1 MEYFFIIFSTK
12 LCMEE
17 GITRIGVS
25 LPKNLL
31 DEFDRIIA
39 TRGYSS
45 RSEAIR
51 DAIRNYISEY
61 RWLESERGE
70 VVGVMLVV
78 YDHSVRGVS
87 DMLIDLQHDFHDVI
101 TSSTHIHL
109 NENQCLEL
117 ILVKGKME
125 KIKGLVDRISATRGV
140 MNVKL
145 ITAVKKL

>member
-1 MEYFFIIFSTK
+1 
-12 LCMEE
+12 MEE

-31 DEFDRIIA
+31 DEFDRIIS

-70 VVGVMLVV
+70 VVGVMVVV
-78 YDHSVRGVS
+78 YDHNVKGVS
-87 DMLIDLQHDFHDVI
+87 DVIIDLQHDYNDVV

-109 NENQCLEL
+109 NKDQCLEL
-117 ILVKGKME
+117 ILVKGRMD
-125 KIKGLVDRISATRGV
+125 KIRGLVDKLSATRGV
-140 MNVKL
+140 LNVKL
-145 ITAVKKL
+145 ITAVKKFED

>member
-1 MEYFFIIFSTK
+1 
-12 LCMEE
+12 MEE

-31 DEFDRIIA
+31 DEFDRIIS

-61 RWLESERGE
+61 KWLESEKGE
-70 VVGVMLVV
+70 VVGVMVIV
-78 YDHSVRGVS
+78 YDHNIKGVS
-87 DMLIDLQHDFHDVI
+87 DIIIDLQHDFGEIV

-109 NENQCLEL
+109 NKDQCLEL
-117 ILVKGKME
+117 VLVRGRME
-125 KIKGLVDRISATRGV
+125 EIKKLVDKLSATRGV
-140 MNVKL
+140 LNVKL
-145 ITAVKKL
+145 ITAVKKFE